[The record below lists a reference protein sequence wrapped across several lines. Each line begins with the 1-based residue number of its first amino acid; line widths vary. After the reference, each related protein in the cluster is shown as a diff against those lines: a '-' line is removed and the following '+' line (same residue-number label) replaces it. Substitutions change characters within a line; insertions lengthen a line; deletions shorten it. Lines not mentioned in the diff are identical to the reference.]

1 MPVQCSLLYAVS
13 GKYLPIFVERNPSL
27 MLSVKSNAPNIDLLH
42 DFANI
47 FFFLLYNF
55 KNIGNAWSKLMSAF
69 LLENLYFLSAKI
81 VKYWNCLFSISSCKP
96 VTTKSA
102 FVPE

>member
-47 FFFLLYNF
+47 FFFSSSITL
-55 KNIGNAWSKLMSAF
+55 
-69 LLENLYFLSAKI
+69 KI
-81 VKYWNCLFSISSCKP
+81 LVMLGAS
-96 VTTKSA
+96 
-102 FVPE
+102 